1 MRNGWHVG
9 VVIPAKNEED
19 FISKVISTL
28 PNFVDRIV
36 VVDDG
41 SSDMT
46 AQIVNKHS
54 TELKNLE
61 LIQLQGNGVG
71 SAIDAG
77 HQSML
82 KSLSEPFVSVVMAGD
97 GQMDPDDLELLI
109 EPVTKNQ
116 ADYVLSLI
124 HI

>member
-19 FISKVISTL
+19 FISKVITTL

-61 LIQLQGNGVG
+61 LIQ
-71 SAIDAG
+71 I
-77 HQSML
+77 
-82 KSLSEPFVSVVMAGD
+82 PVSYTHLTLPTNDRV
-97 GQMDPDDLELLI
+97 
-109 EPVTKNQ
+109 
-116 ADYVLSLI
+116 
-124 HI
+124 